1 MQAKLN
7 QLKALL
13 AEVADINGAMAL
25 LSWDMQTYM
34 PPGGVRGRSYQRATL
49 SRLAHLKFTSDEIG
63 ELLDQLQPYVDS
75 LDPDSDEARLV
86 KVTRRNYNKRRK
98 VSPEWVAEFSQ
109 ATSLANNAWQ
119 EARANNDFA
128 HFKPYLERN
137 IELRRAYASFFAPY
151 EHVYDPLLDDFEPGM
166 KTSEVQAI
174 FSVLRQEQVALIQAI
189 AEKPQVDSS
198 FLHRE
203 FDKQKQWDFGV
214 EVVTCFGYD
223 WQHGRQDYTAHPFT
237 TTFHPEDVR
246 ITTRIMPDF
255 LPAGMFS
262 TMHEAGHALYSLGL
276 PLSLARSP
284 LQGNASQAVSESQSR
299 FWENI
304 IGRSRAF
311 WEHFYPR
318 LQAYFPSQLGE
329 ISLDTFY
336 RGINRVEPSLIRV
349 EADEAT
355 YNLHIMLRM
364 ELEIA
369 LMEGSLEAA
378 DLPQAWNE
386 RMQAYLGLTPLT
398 DSDGVLQDVHWAGGM
413 VGYFPTYALGNL
425 VSVQLYE
432 AMQKDIPDL
441 EAEVRSGRFEGILAW
456 LREKI
461 HRHGQKFEPQELVR
475 RVTGSP
481 IDPAPF
487 VRYLKAKY
495 GEIYGL

>member
-7 QLKALL
+7 QLKTLL
-13 AEVADINGAMAL
+13 AEVADINSAAAVLG
-25 LSWDMQTYM
+25 WDMQTYM
-34 PPGGVRGRSYQRATL
+34 PSGGVRGRSYQRATL
-49 SRLAHLKFTSDEIG
+49 SRLAHLKFTSNEIG
-63 ELLDQLQPYVDS
+63 ELLEQLQPYAEG
-75 LDPDSDEARLV
+75 LDPDSDDARLV
-86 KVTRRNYNKRRK
+86 KVTRRVYAKRVK
-98 VSPEWVAEFSQ
+98 ISPEWVAEFSQ
-109 ATSLANNAWQ
+109 ATSLGNKAWQ
-119 EARANNDFA
+119 EARAANDFS
-128 HFKPYLERN
+128 HFQPYLEKN
-137 IELRRAYASFFAPY
+137 IALRRAYAGFFAPY
-151 EHVYDPLLDDFEPGM
+151 AHVYDPLLDDFEPGM

-174 FSVLRQEQVALIQAI
+174 FSALRPQQVALIQAV
-189 AEKPQVDSS
+189 AEKPQVSS
-198 FLHRE
+198 DFLHQQ

-214 EVVTCFGYD
+214 EVVTRFGYD
-223 WQHGRQDYTAHPFT
+223 WEHGRQDYTAHPFT

-246 ITTRIMPDF
+246 ITTRILPDF

-262 TMHEAGHALYSLGL
+262 TMHEAGHALYGQGL
-276 PLSLARSP
+276 PLALARST

-318 LQAYFPSQLGE
+318 LQSYFPAQLEG

-336 RGINRVEPSLIRV
+336 RGINRVQPSLIRV

-386 RMQAYLGLTPLT
+386 RMQAYLGLTPPT

-432 AMQKDIPDL
+432 ALQKDVPDL
-441 EAEVRSGRFEGILAW
+441 DSQIRSGRFEDILGW
-456 LREKI
+456 MREKI
-461 HRHGQKFEPQELVR
+461 HRHGQKFEPQDLVQ
-475 RVTGSP
+475 RVTGSR
-481 IDPAPF
+481 IDAGPF
-487 VRYLKAKY
+487 VRYLQAKY